1 MTNTELQLVKDA
13 SFSRFSA
20 SRFRCETRSHLRQQY
35 FDDILEATKSVPQ
48 VKHFFNIFILM

>member
-13 SFSRFSA
+13 SYK
-20 SRFRCETRSHLRQQY
+20 RSHLRQQY